1 MTRPKDENGRLLP
14 QAHKRLDHAP
24 ALEFAAVTALAD
36 DGRLAH
42 LELKRKLVI
51 ARKAIDHLTDGD
63 IPPRLVVQKGQG
75 GPRQRRAERGLA
87 DGARRRA
94 PSTGELR
101 P

>member
-14 QAHKRLDHAP
+14 QAHKRLDEAP
-24 ALEFAAVTALAD
+24 ALEFAAVTALAA

-63 IPPRLVVQKGQG
+63 TPPGWLFKKDKAIPDNGVLSEAWQTALDAV
-75 GPRQRRAERGLA
+75 RQARG
-87 DGARRRA
+87 
-94 PSTGELR
+94 S
-101 P
+101 